1 MPKKASVQRTQ
12 PQPLAA
18 GQVWRMAE
26 ADLLV
31 TSVGKLMVNYKLGKS
46 GSARVR
52 TSINGIKAIEKYLKA
67 NRAVLV

>member
-1 MPKKASVQRTQ
+1 
-12 PQPLAA
+12 
-18 GQVWRMAE
+18 MAE